1 MDYENWVKSLDSRF
15 DYARDKENRK
25 VFLSEM
31 GYEYLPKEK
40 MVKTPLGRV
49 FSRNTAEEIL
59 TNLKIGDSEQIE
71 ALHALELIMLNL
83 DSSKFYRLTDN

>member
-1 MDYENWVKSLDSRF
+1 
-15 DYARDKENRK
+15 
-25 VFLSEM
+25 
-31 GYEYLPKEK
+31 
-40 MVKTPLGRV
+40 V